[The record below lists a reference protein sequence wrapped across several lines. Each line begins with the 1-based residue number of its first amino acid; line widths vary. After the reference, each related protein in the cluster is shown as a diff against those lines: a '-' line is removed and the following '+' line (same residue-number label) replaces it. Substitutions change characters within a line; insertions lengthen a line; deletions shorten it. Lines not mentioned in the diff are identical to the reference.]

1 MWKMMKN
8 QLMKTILLALALG
21 FAVPALAQKEADA
34 VKAVLAAYS
43 EAKEKIALSSETDD
57 PNLHNDV
64 VSTIRRNL
72 PGSGPSV
79 EIFHCYF
86 DLDVQA
92 EPMWEVHYRPYFITR
107 KYNIAARNFYEEYLY
122 DAASGRLLFVFLQ
135 GDTIGGTK
143 NEERYYYDAEGR
155 LVSENIKGERTIQD
169 EDLHYDA
176 DLFRSLIA
184 HRLDHSVR

>member
-1 MWKMMKN
+1 MKKR
-8 QLMKTILLALALG
+8 LLKLILLGFSLG
-21 FAVPALAQKEADA
+21 IT
-34 VKAVLAAYS
+34 VLAAAQNEAAAVREVRAAYAA
-43 EAKEKIALSSETDD
+43 AKEQIARSSESDD
-57 PNLHNDV
+57 ANLHNDV
-64 VSTIRRNL
+64 VTTIRRNM

-79 EIFHCYF
+79 ETYHCYF

-92 EPMWEVHYRPYFITR
+92 EPVWEVHYRPYFITR

-122 DAASGRLLFVFLQ
+122 EPASGRLLFVFLQ
-135 GDTIGGTK
+135 GDSLDGGK

-155 LVSENIKGERTIQD
+155 LVSENIKGERTISD
-169 EDLHYDA
+169 EDLRYDA